1 MNEYRLFM
9 LLLGCRYKDR
19 NTEQHDVFF
28 GVAKQLRDLVPAISA
43 FWKGSTALHVDAWR
57 MVQKV
62 QGYTVRIA
70 EHSAETKHTAPKLFF
85 LNLGGYKPGEFE
97 EFHYKM
103 LTVAGSKIQAA
114 ADAKETAFYLH
125 TGFGKSAQSH
135 IDDRYGVDVDD
146 IFEIKDILPPDITS
160 KFSVIIEKDN
170 TGPQFPDDEIHL
182 GFFKLQEL

>member
-9 LLLGCRYKDR
+9 LLLGCRHKDR

-28 GVAKQLRDLVPAISA
+28 GVANQLCDLVPQISA
-43 FWKGSTALHVDAWR
+43 FWKGGTALHVDAWR

-62 QGYTVRIA
+62 QGYTVRIS
-70 EHSAETKHTAPKLFF
+70 EHSPETKHTAPKLFF

-103 LTVAGSKIQAA
+103 LAVAADKAA
-114 ADAKETAFYLH
+114 AIQDAKETGFFLH
-125 TGFGKSAQSH
+125 TGFGKAAKAH
-135 IDDRYGVDVDD
+135 IDDRFGVDVDD
-146 IFEIKDILPPDITS
+146 IFEIKEILPRDITDR
-160 KFSVIIEKDN
+160 FSVIIEKN
-170 TGPQFPDDEIHL
+170 TPGTDLPEDDIHL